1 MKQVGGVEK
10 KYSQSHPPA
19 QGHTHKQE
27 ENRNCG
33 GPFPDQVG
41 FISGM
46 QGWVNICKS
55 MTMIH
60 HINKPRN
67 KNHMI
72 ISINAEK
79 AFEKIQ
85 HPCLKTPNKLGI
97 EGTCLNVIKS
107 IY

>member
-10 KYSQSHPPA
+10 KYSQRHPPA

-27 ENRNCG
+27 ENHNCG

-55 MTMIH
+55 MTMIY

-72 ISINAEK
+72 ISINEEK
-79 AFEKIQ
+79 CFDKF
-85 HPCLKTPNKLGI
+85 N
-97 EGTCLNVIKS
+97 
-107 IY
+107 IYL